1 MQLMTPKASLSRG
14 NLQMGGH
21 LDAAS
26 CKKGVLLIDDDDSFC
41 QLMHAVASAAGLRL
55 SYAAALDELP
65 SLGSLAEYDLIIVDY
80 NLQSFTGLEIAEYVD
95 AFFAHL
101 PVMMVSIENLENSS
115 DKRWPTC
122 IRKFV
127 NKAFGPFAIVQR
139 ALKTLEESEESGES
153 RPGLPLQSP
162 LRQAAADF

>member
-1 MQLMTPKASLSRG
+1 MTQKNGLRRSSQQTHSRV
-14 NLQMGGH
+14 
-21 LDAAS
+21 DATFG
-26 CKKGVLLIDDDDSFC
+26 KKGILLIDDDDSFC
-41 QLMHAVASAAGLRL
+41 QLMHAVAEAASVPLT
-55 SYAAALDELP
+55 YAAALDELP
-65 SLGSLAEYDLIIVDY
+65 SLGALGDYDLVIVDY

-95 AFFAHL
+95 AFFSGM

-139 ALKTLEESEESGES
+139 ALKTLEEA
-153 RPGLPLQSP
+153 
-162 LRQAAADF
+162 QAEIALAPAIRRTASSLS